1 MKSLPSLSKD
11 FVYAMAPFKILSWPM
26 GTWPLQNYDIFSFMR
41 TIITLIFLLSMVT
54 ILQTELYFDSSNAE
68 KNLDIVVLTACGSL
82 AITKVTSYRIWPTGF
97 IYNFTSA
104 IRDYNELRDE
114 EKRAIVRKHAY
125 MGRMACIFT
134 MAGAYASATL
144 IMAVPVLVGEKLEII
159 VNMTE
164 EKTLKYPIPSKYV
177 MAFIRMP
184 DSLYFIVFITEYLMM
199 IVTCTGNVG
208 NK

>member
-1 MKSLPSLSKD
+1 
-11 FVYAMAPFKILSWPM
+11 
-26 GTWPLQNYDIFSFMR
+26 
-41 TIITLIFLLSMVT
+41 MVT
-54 ILQTELYFDSSNAE
+54 ILQTELYFDNSKAE
-68 KNLDIVVLTACGSL
+68 KNLDILVLTACGSL
-82 AITKVTSYRIWPTGF
+82 AIMKVASYRIWPTGF

-125 MGRMACIFT
+125 MGRVACVCT

-144 IMAVPVLVGEKLEII
+144 IMAVPVLVGEKLKSI
-159 VNMTE
+159 VNVTE
-164 EKTLKYPIPSKYV
+164 EKTLTYPIPCNYV
-177 MAFIRMP
+177 MAFIKMP
-184 DSLYFIVFITEYLMM
+184 DSLHSIVFVTEYFMM